1 MTEKCALK
9 AFSTQCSA
17 AISAEKSIQMMRLY
31 DGESFCVAFRSIDI
45 FNFSFVFQKL
55 VPQKSLSSAQAKGS
69 VLDLPLS
76 SKFQVEHPTRFVC
89 GSVGSIHQCAALF
102 RFSCHF
108 RS

>member
-31 DGESFCVAFRSIDI
+31 DGESFCVAFRSIGI

-55 VPQKSLSSAQAKGS
+55 VPQKSLSSAQARKARYS
-69 VLDLPLS
+69 TCP
-76 SKFQVEHPTRFVC
+76 
-89 GSVGSIHQCAALF
+89 
-102 RFSCHF
+102 
-108 RS
+108 